1 METKEGCVLGSC
13 VLCMLC
19 VLCVL
24 CIHATCAG
32 MLHKC
37 VCVCMCVCCGY
48 GYESV
53 CAVCG
58 GVLCMWHVCV
68 YICVLCVV
76 CVCYVYVA
84 VYAPVG
90 GFCVVCQCVSVVL
103 CLCIYVS
110 DVSVCIFACCVCY
123 VSVCLSV
130 LCVCVMCTDV
140 GCVYTHLLLARPL
153 YLGVEPNVDGF
164 TQRHCWVRF
173 WGGRGGHGADD
184 HPTSVQKYSTASL
197 GKIQEYIPNE
207 TKVENTAHF

>member
-1 METKEGCVLGSC
+1 MLRVQVCSISVSVCACVC
-13 VLCMLC
+13 VVGMDMSLC
-19 VLCVL
+19 VLYV
-24 CIHATCAG
+24 
-32 MLHKC
+32 
-37 VCVCMCVCCGY
+37 VVR
-48 GYESV
+48 
-53 CAVCG
+53 
-58 GVLCMWHVCV
+58 CV

-153 YLGVEPNVDGF
+153 YLGAEPNVDGF